1 MLGSLATTIRA
12 AFVKDGGMGVE
23 LRKVLKPTLEE
34 GSILVKLK
42 ASGICGT
49 DLEKTIGRN
58 ITSSVLG
65 HEVSGVVSE
74 SASARVESGEIVVPH
89 HHVSCGKCYLC
100 ASGAETMCDEF
111 KRSNFV
117 PCGLADEFL
126 VPRHNVE
133 GGGVHLVPER
143 ISFEEA
149 SMAEPLGCC
158 IRGIERIF
166 RTSNEK
172 YVRALRNV
180 LVVGAGPI
188 GLLHMELLRSRFQN
202 LQNVEELN
210 IVAVD
215 VSEARLKFAE
225 KFEGSRGVN
234 PKRTQGEFAQA
245 ALKETHSNSDG
256 GFDLAIIAT
265 GNPQVVGETLR
276 CLRKSGRML
285 IFGAPYK
292 GSVLSLD
299 LADFFLNEFTITSSY
314 SASEREIETALE
326 MMKTQKIDVR
336 KFITARF
343 PLQQVSEAF
352 EAARSENHIKVLV
365 TE

>member
-1 MLGSLATTIRA
+1 M
-12 AFVKDGGMGVE
+12 
-23 LRKVLKPTLEE
+23 
-34 GSILVKLK
+34 
-42 ASGICGT
+42 
-49 DLEKTIGRN
+49 
-58 ITSSVLG
+58 
-65 HEVSGVVSE
+65 
-74 SASARVESGEIVVPH
+74 
-89 HHVSCGKCYLC
+89 
-100 ASGAETMCDEF
+100 
-111 KRSNFV
+111 
-117 PCGLADEFL
+117 
-126 VPRHNVE
+126 
-133 GGGVHLVPER
+133 
-143 ISFEEA
+143 
-149 SMAEPLGCC
+149 
-158 IRGIERIF
+158 
-166 RTSNEK
+166 
-172 YVRALRNV
+172 
-180 LVVGAGPI
+180 
-188 GLLHMELLRSRFQN
+188 
-202 LQNVEELN
+202 
-210 IVAVD
+210 
-215 VSEARLKFAE
+215 
-225 KFEGSRGVN
+225 
-234 PKRTQGEFAQA
+234 
-245 ALKETHSNSDG
+245 KETHSNLDG